1 LEEDG
6 SFKWGKKKEKR
17 VNKESEPGFGRKG
30 KEEGVAALALALAI
44 KFNSGSPKSQVF
56 FRRSNAMTG
65 PSLGTWATQPAEV
78 PARWTP
84 PLGILGSSERISA

>member
-30 KEEGVAALALALAI
+30 KEWLRWHWPSNSILAAR
-44 KFNSGSPKSQVF
+44 KVRF
-56 FRRSNAMTG
+56 F
-65 PSLGTWATQPAEV
+65 LG
-78 PARWTP
+78 AR
-84 PLGILGSSERISA
+84 LL